1 METLEETLEDK
12 KIWRQIK
19 IEKNILNY
27 FKTKGGKK
35 IKHDTK
41 ITTQYFFYTNQ
52 RTCYVNRPIN
62 ERWNKPIFFSLDKN
76 EKEINTTLQPN

>member
-35 IKHDTK
+35 LNMIQRLLHNT
-41 ITTQYFFYTNQ
+41 FFI
-52 RTCYVNRPIN
+52 RIN
-62 ERWNKPIFFSLDKN
+62 EHVTSTDRLMSAETIQSFFPRQ
-76 EKEINTTLQPN
+76 E